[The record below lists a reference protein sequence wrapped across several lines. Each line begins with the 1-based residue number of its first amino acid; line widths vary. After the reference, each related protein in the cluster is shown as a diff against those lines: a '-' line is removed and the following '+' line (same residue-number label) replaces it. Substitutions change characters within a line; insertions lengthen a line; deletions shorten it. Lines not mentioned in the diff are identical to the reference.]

1 MTARSP
7 GVPSSDKRTTVSFP
21 DPATKSCLPSGE
33 AATPLSAEIVAAS
46 GTSSHPVFG
55 RQISM
60 PPSGCPAISL
70 SAAFGSLVLMKLL
83 AAKAS
88 PGRRRSPDDLSAI
101 FRRRTPRDG
110 QHGRLERA
118 TGRAC
123 PMHCERKHAFRGLG
137 RKERDPYCRPASIRL
152 TAPHRA
158 DYGNGGASASLG
170 SINVRLALLTVT
182 RSKRWPT
189 RSKPWCH
196 HIFSVPLDRRT
207 QFSSTSRVT
216 AARCESTRLVQQ
228 GEGE

>member
-1 MTARSP
+1 M
-7 GVPSSDKRTTVSFP
+7 SSIPFRPV
-21 DPATKSCLPSGE
+21 
-33 AATPLSAEIVAAS
+33 TPKIGHPFALAS
-46 GTSSHPVFG
+46 QAVCE
-55 RQISM
+55 QIHR
-60 PPSGCPAISL
+60 A
-70 SAAFGSLVLMKLL
+70 VRLMICQ
-83 AAKAS
+83 
-88 PGRRRSPDDLSAI
+88 AI

-137 RKERDPYCRPASIRL
+137 RKERDPYSRPASIRL

-189 RSKPWCH
+189 RSKPWAH